1 MRQVK
6 EIKNRIAMV
15 SNISHLTKAMKT
27 LASAKIRNAE
37 QIMKNA
43 EVYEDKMSRI
53 VHDLI
58 SFVGPSGS
66 PLISRLDVGK
76 YAFVIMTAD
85 MGFCGAYNHNIIHS
99 AINFIDVHN
108 PGEDLFIIAMG
119 IKIISLL
126 KRWDI
131 PMELSIP
138 RWKTDYET
146 AKVVIDM
153 CTDMFL
159 SKKIDRV
166 LILYSKPA
174 VGMRMQAYRD
184 TLLPLSLEERK
195 KKSRLNYIIEP
206 SAKEAI
212 NNILPVYLKAKM
224 FRMMA
229 ETRAGE
235 LYARVQS
242 MTNAN
247 ENAENLLSGL
257 TLQYYR
263 ARQESITSEIIE
275 ITGTAETM
283 K

>member
-1 MRQVK
+1 MQQVK
-6 EIKNRIAMV
+6 EIKKRIATV

-27 LASAKIRNAE
+27 LATARIKSAE
-37 QIMKNA
+37 QVMKNA
-43 EVYEDKMSRI
+43 RVYEAKMSGVI
-53 VHDLI
+53 HDLI
-58 SFVGPSGS
+58 AFVGPAGS
-66 PLISRLDVGK
+66 PLIARRDVGK

-85 MGFCGAYNHNIIHS
+85 MGFCGAFNHNIIHS
-99 AINFIDVHN
+99 AMDFIDVHK

-119 IKIISLL
+119 GKIISLL
-126 KRWDI
+126 NRWGI
-131 PMELSIP
+131 PTELSIP

-146 AKVVIDM
+146 ARVVIDM

-159 SKKIDRV
+159 SGKVDRV

-174 VGMRMQAYRD
+174 MGMKMQAYRD
-184 TLLPLSLEERK
+184 TLLPLSPEERK
-195 KKSRLNYIIEP
+195 KKDRIDYIIEP
-206 SAKEAI
+206 SPTEAI
-212 NNILPVYLKAKM
+212 NSILPVYLKAKM
-224 FRMMA
+224 LRMMA

-235 LYARVQS
+235 LSARVQS

-275 ITGTAETM
+275 ITSAMET
-283 K
+283 KK